1 MSDEPIGW
9 KAYRTNLLLL
19 YETLQPSGGDA
30 VIDRLAEESAQLAGK
45 RAPDFAEMWG
55 KLNEIEARLFLK
67 LDDTRLREQTERKLV
82 QAKLMELPGVD
93 GVRTRFAAITGD
105 DATATEKRR
114 AVAMALLEDMFVR
127 YSYRHAE
134 RAKRG
139 EVAVRLTRLGISLL
153 IVPLVLLIYY
163 SLRTNG
169 YLDWLAGYLPR
180 FAGADEAGMRTAEP
194 RIHELFLV
202 IYFGFV
208 GAYFSRLSVFQRDMA
223 RLKWHE
229 MDKGYGGGAM
239 AVRLLV
245 GSIGAAILYFLMM
258 GEVLSGALFPGRDYA
273 LFGGEGGQVFR
284 PSKDLA
290 LLVVWSF
297 IAGFSERFVPD
308 RVSEVEA
315 QYKVAEPP
323 PPPVSDTRNGP

>member
-1 MSDEPIGW
+1 M
-9 KAYRTNLLLL
+9 
-19 YETLQPSGGDA
+19 
-30 VIDRLAEESAQLAGK
+30 
-45 RAPDFAEMWG
+45 
-55 KLNEIEARLFLK
+55 
-67 LDDTRLREQTERKLV
+67 
-82 QAKLMELPGVD
+82 
-93 GVRTRFAAITGD
+93 
-105 DATATEKRR
+105 
-114 AVAMALLEDMFVR
+114 R

-134 RAKRG
+134 RAKRS
-139 EVAVRLTRLGISLL
+139 EVAVRLTRLGITLL

-180 FAGADEAGMRTAEP
+180 FDGADDAGMRTAQP

-223 RLKWHE
+223 RLKSHE
-229 MDKGYGGGAM
+229 MDKGYGSGAM

-258 GEVLSGALFPGRDYA
+258 GEVLSGALFPGTDYQ
-273 LFGGEGGQVFR
+273 LFSGAGDQVFR

-315 QYKVAEPP
+315 RYKVAEPP
-323 PPPVSDTRNGP
+323 PPPVPDTRNGP